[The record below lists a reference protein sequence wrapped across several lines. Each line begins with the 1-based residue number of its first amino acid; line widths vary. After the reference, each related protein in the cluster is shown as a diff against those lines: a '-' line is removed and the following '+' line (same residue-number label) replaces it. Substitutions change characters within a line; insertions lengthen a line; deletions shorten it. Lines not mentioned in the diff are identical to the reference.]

1 MRRWLVAGALL
12 SVLLVL
18 PVPSPWQGP
27 GALRPAAAQ
36 IPAPFTVVTI
46 KGKGFGH
53 GVGMAQDGIYSMGRA
68 GKSTAE
74 MMAAFFPGTAMG
86 KAGGQVRVIVSAGG
100 TEAMLTFPNG
110 GRIDAQGES
119 RGFPVQAAPGEQI
132 RVAFE
137 NGRYVVGPTPA
148 GGGDAGGGSGG
159 TGTTS
164 TTAGG
169 EPGTTTTT
177 AAPTTT
183 TTQPEITVPTS
194 PSAPA
199 PRLSPPPQSYAAQSS
214 QPSSAGPLR
223 ATPASG
229 GTIGLASGRRYRGIF
244 EVKSDGAALRLIN
257 AVDVET
263 YLKGMGEVRDGSWPA
278 AALRAQA
285 IAARTYALR
294 AMAAGGEI
302 CADQR
307 CQVYLGAQAEYA
319 AMNKAVADTA
329 GQVVTH
335 RGKLASTVYSA
346 NGGGHSASR
355 AEGFGTEGEAYPYL
369 RAAPYMT
376 RDPLPWTERVSVQDV
391 AAALGYKGEL
401 TDVRVAR
408 TGPSGRALAV
418 HLEGSAGRLEVTG
431 RVFDARLGLKST
443 LFTLDT
449 GQSSVPAPPR
459 SGVFGGEQALPEEA
473 VALPPRP
480 PDPPLPDFA
489 TTTSTTKKTAVASAE
504 NGPSAPPGRGVLGP
518 FAAFLSAASA
528 IAAGGYW
535 INRPRA
541 DLLTLPTDTE
551 PESPADRLRRVASL
565 VKSKLPGASRLP

>member
-12 SVLLVL
+12 SVLVFP
-18 PVPSPWQGP
+18 PVPPQWRGP
-27 GALRPAAAQ
+27 GAIRPAAGE

-68 GKSTAE
+68 NKSTTE
-74 MMAAFFPGTAMG
+74 MLAAFYPGTVIG
-86 KAGGQVRVIVSAGG
+86 KKGGQVRVVVSAASGP
-100 TEAMLTFPNG
+100 EAVLTFPNG
-110 GRIDAQGES
+110 GRIDAEGES
-119 RGFPVQAAPGEQI
+119 RGFPVQASPGEQV

-148 GGGDAGGGSGG
+148 GEGTGGG
-159 TGTTS
+159 TGTT
-164 TTAGG
+164 TTTSDDGA
-169 EPGTTTTT
+169 TTTTSGS
-177 AAPTTT
+177 TTT

-194 PSAPA
+194 PAS
-199 PRLSPPPQSYAAQSS
+199 SPPVSASYRSAESA

-223 ATPASG
+223 ATPAGG
-229 GTIGLASGRRYRGIF
+229 GTIALASGRRYRGIV
-244 EVKSDGAALRLIN
+244 EVKSDTGALRLVN

-294 AMAAGGEI
+294 AMSFGGEI

-319 AMNKAVADTA
+319 AMNKAVADTS

-335 RGKLASTVYSA
+335 KGKLASTVYSA
-346 NGGGHSASR
+346 NGGGHSATR
-355 AEGFGTEGEAYPYL
+355 EEGFGTEGESYPYL

-376 RDPLPWTERVSVQDV
+376 RDPLPWTERVSVEDV

-401 TDVRVAR
+401 TDVKIAR
-408 TGPSGRALAV
+408 KGPSGRALAV
-418 HLEGSAGRLEVTG
+418 ELHGSAGRLEVTG

-459 SGVFGGEQALPEEA
+459 AGTFGGEQALPEEA

-489 TTTSTTKKTAVASAE
+489 TTTTTREKSSSVAAA
-504 NGPSAPPGRGVLGP
+504 GTRPPTPKSPGVAGP
-518 FAAFLSAASA
+518 FALFLSAASA
-528 IAAGGYW
+528 IAAAGYW
-535 INRPRA
+535 LNRPRIGEAGRVA
-541 DLLTLPTDTE
+541 DHGLMNSVLGWH
-551 PESPADRLRRVASL
+551 ARLRRPQS
-565 VKSKLPGASRLP
+565 

>member
-12 SVLLVL
+12 SVLIVP
-18 PVPSPWQGP
+18 PV
-27 GALRPAAAQ
+27 PAAAQ
-36 IPAPFTVVTI
+36 VPAPFTVVTI

-53 GVGMAQDGIYSMGRA
+53 GVGMAQDGILSMGRA
-68 GKSTAE
+68 NKSTAD
-74 MMAAFFPGTAMG
+74 MLAAFYPGTTLA
-86 KAGGQVRVIVSAGG
+86 KRGGQVRVVVSAASGSQ
-100 TEAMLTFPNG
+100 TVLTFPNG
-110 GRIDAQGES
+110 GRIDAEGES
-119 RGFPVQAAPGEQI
+119 RGFPVNASPGQQI

-148 GGGDAGGGSGG
+148 GEDAGPGGSGTTTTAPPSSTTTSTPG
-159 TGTTS
+159 PTTS
-164 TTAGG
+164 TTR
-169 EPGTTTTT
+169 P
-177 AAPTTT
+177 PV
-183 TTQPEITVPTS
+183 TVPTTGP
-194 PSAPA
+194 PSPA
-199 PRLSPPPQSYAAQSS
+199 PPPGGGTAAQSS

-223 ATPASG
+223 ATPAGG
-229 GTIGLASGRRYRGIF
+229 GTVALASGRRYRGVM
-244 EVKSDGAALRLIN
+244 EVRSDAGALRLIN

-263 YLKGMGEVRDGSWPA
+263 YLKGMGEVRDGSWPP

-294 AMAAGGEI
+294 AMSFGGEI

-319 AMNKAVADTA
+319 AMNRAVADTN
-329 GQVVTH
+329 GQVAMH
-335 RGKLASTVYSA
+335 NGKLASTVYSA

-355 AEGFGTEGEAYPYL
+355 EEGFGTVGEAFPYL
-369 RAAPYMT
+369 RPAPYLT

-391 AAALGYKGEL
+391 GRALGYTGEL
-401 TDVRVAR
+401 TDVKVAR

-449 GQSSVPAPPR
+449 GRSAVPAPPR
-459 SGVFGGEQALPEEA
+459 SGLFAVEQALPEEA

-489 TTTSTTKKTAVASAE
+489 TTTTTSEKKSWFTAGAAG
-504 NGPSAPPGRGVLGP
+504 GPPAPQSPGVLGP

-528 IAAGGYW
+528 IAAGAYW
-535 INRPRA
+535 LNRPRG
-541 DLLTLPTDTE
+541 LSQPL
-551 PESPADRLRRVASL
+551 SL
-565 VKSKLPGASRLP
+565 MKSQNQDGMP

>member
-18 PVPSPWQGP
+18 PVP
-27 GALRPAAAQ
+27 AAGE

-68 GKSTAE
+68 NKSTAD
-74 MMAAFFPGTAMG
+74 MLAAFYPGTTLG
-86 KAGGQVRVIVSAGG
+86 KKGGQVRVVVSAG
-100 TEAMLTFPNG
+100 TAPEAVLTFPNG
-110 GRIDAQGES
+110 GRIDAEGES
-119 RGFPVQAAPGEQI
+119 RGFPVQASPGEQI

-148 GGGDAGGGSGG
+148 GESGGGGGGSGTTTTAPEG
-159 TGTTS
+159 STTTS
-164 TTAGG
+164 TTGSTTSTT
-169 EPGTTTTT
+169 EP
-177 AAPTTT
+177 
-183 TTQPEITVPTS
+183 QITVPTTGAPS
-194 PSAPA
+194 PSPGEPYSAE
-199 PRLSPPPQSYAAQSS
+199 SS

-223 ATPASG
+223 ATPAG
-229 GTIGLASGRRYRGIF
+229 GATIALASGRRYRGVI
-244 EVKSDGAALRLIN
+244 EVKADAGALRLIN

-294 AMAAGGEI
+294 AMSFGGEI

-319 AMNKAVADTA
+319 AMNKAVADTS
-329 GQVVTH
+329 GQVVLH
-335 RGKLASTVYSA
+335 NGKLASTVYSA
-346 NGGGHSASR
+346 NGGGHSATR
-355 AEGFGTEGEAYPYL
+355 EEGFGTAGEAYPYL

-376 RDPLPWTERVSVQDV
+376 RDPLPWTERISVQDV
-391 AAALGYKGEL
+391 ARALGYTGEL
-401 TDVRVAR
+401 TDVKVAR

-418 HLEGSAGRLEVTG
+418 QLDGSAGRLEVTG

-449 GQSSVPAPPR
+449 GQSAVPAPPR
-459 SGVFGGEQALPEEA
+459 AGVFGAEQALPEEA

-489 TTTSTTKKTAVASAE
+489 TTTTTREKSWRGAAAVR
-504 NGPSAPPGRGVLGP
+504 PPTPKAPGVLGP
-518 FAAFLSAASA
+518 LAAFLSAASA

-535 INRPRA
+535 INRPRMNPLA
-541 DLLTLPTDTE
+541 
-551 PESPADRLRRVASL
+551 PAGEDDVTANPLARWL
-565 VKSKLPGASRLP
+565 SRLTSR